1 MLYRSLHNRDWK
13 RVTSLQTAFLKWI
26 SLNGNTFIVILISAR
41 LVLGSPTDTKPAFV
55 QVMVSWWRH
64 QMEFSALLALCEGN
78 PPVTGGSPQKGQWR
92 RVFVFSF
99 IAWTNGSAKNR
110 DAGDLRC
117 HRTHY
122 DVTVLLAANSR
133 KFITWLCSLTHICV
147 TRIWCAF
154 LYCMIFTHWSV
165 GGRLNPATS
174 SWFA

>member
-78 PPVTGGSPQKGQWR
+78 PPVTGGSPQKGQFWCFLLSPEQTVQQKIETPVIWDVIALIMTSLYCWQPTVENSSPDLVHWR
-92 RVFVFSF
+92 IYVSLGSDVHF
-99 IAWTNGSAKNR
+99 I
-110 DAGDLRC
+110 
-117 HRTHY
+117 
-122 DVTVLLAANSR
+122 
-133 KFITWLCSLTHICV
+133 I
-147 TRIWCAF
+147 
-154 LYCMIFTHWSV
+154 CMIFTHWSV
-165 GGRLNPATS
+165 GSRLNLATS